1 MANGFKTGGRKK
13 GVENKVTSDI
23 REKFNQLLTDN
34 LETISDD
41 LKALSPKD
49 RINALL
55 QLSKFVIPQLKSTEI
70 SSNNAFETPKINI
83 IHLGSEDEPLQT
95 ENEISICF
103 TEGTNRKK

>member
-41 LKALSPKD
+41 LKELSPKD
-49 RINALL
+49 RINVLL
-55 QLSKFVIPQLKSTEI
+55 QLSKFVLPQLKSTEI
-70 SSNNAFETPKINI
+70 TTNLESESPKINI
-83 IHLGSEDEPLQT
+83 IYSEDKPQP
-95 ENEISICF
+95 NEKDINISF
-103 TEGTNRKK
+103 T

>member
-41 LKALSPKD
+41 LKELSPKD

-70 SSNNAFETPKINI
+70 NQVNPIESPKINI
-83 IHLGSEDEPLQT
+83 IHLGSGEEPLQT

-103 TEGTNRKK
+103 TEGAKRKN

>member
-34 LETISDD
+34 LENLTDD

-83 IHLGSEDEPLQT
+83 IHLGSGEEPLQA

-103 TEGTNRKK
+103 TEGTNRKE